1 MEFQVI
7 KFFKNPFDYESSK
20 VTCIKGIY
28 SVKPGTILKLHG
40 TVIDESRWWNTL
52 NSLTDVP
59 NKYEDQVDQFRNLF
73 LNAVKI
79 RMRSDV
85 PIGTALSGGLDS
97 SAVFCSM
104 LHLIKNGE
112 TSSFLPRAFTA
123 HYPGSDIDEL
133 DWAKLAVGNRQELLN
148 VVEVNPLDS
157 KQTLEKALSINTS

>member
-1 MEFQVI
+1 MKALYPYLNSVSPNDEI
-7 KFFKNPFDYESSK
+7 SKFFKNPFDYEASAT
-20 VTCIKGIY
+20 TCIKDIY
-28 SVKPGTILKLHG
+28 SIKPGTVLKLHG
-40 TVIDESRWWNTL
+40 TVADESRWWNTL
-52 NSLTDVP
+52 ESLIEVP

-112 TSSFLPRAFTA
+112 TSSFIPQAF
-123 HYPGSDIDEL
+123 I
-133 DWAKLAVGNRQELLN
+133 
-148 VVEVNPLDS
+148 
-157 KQTLEKALSINTS
+157 ALSPEAILMSWIGQGLPLVIDKIC